1 MEDLLRWYPHVRGSQ
16 LCGVISIESLATTS
30 CAYPTIDEH
39 AVAKSMARRKAFH
52 AVNYS
57 LCKLVRN
64 PNEMHNLGILIET
77 NASAEMGANDC
88 GNRSPFLFLGES

>member
-1 MEDLLRWYPHVRGSQ
+1 MRGFQ

-39 AVAKSMARRKAFH
+39 AMAKSMTRRKAFH
-52 AVNYS
+52 VVNYS
-57 LCKLVRN
+57 LQCKFVRN

-77 NASAEMGANDC
+77 NASAVMRANDSR
-88 GNRSPFLFLGES
+88 N